1 MDVYVST
8 VGGVKLTEPASDLA
22 IAVAIASAVQDKA
35 IAHDL
40 VAYGEISL
48 AGEIRQVTNARQR
61 ETEAARLGFARQVDA
76 SVGGLKSALA
86 LALNW

>member
-1 MDVYVST
+1 
-8 VGGVKLTEPASDLA
+8 
-22 IAVAIASAVQDKA
+22 VAIASAVHDKP

-48 AGEIRQVTNARQR
+48 AGEIRKVSNSKQR
-61 ETEAARLGFARQVDA
+61 ANEAARLGFTRQVD
-76 SVGGLKSALA
+76 SEVGGLKQALA